1 MKKKIKEIIVVEGK
15 DDIIAVKRAYDG
27 NIDVIATH
35 GLGFKKEKLIELY
48 ELNEKKGIIVLTD
61 PDYAGKRIENK
72 IRDFIPNAKFASITK
87 KSATKNASIGVEN
100 ASDEAIIAAIDRA
113 RPIYYDS
120 EEVFDSK
127 DIVDNGL
134 SGAEG
139 SKDKRIALCK
149 ELSISYC
156 NAKQLLI
163 KLNSYG
169 ITREEFEKALSKIG
183 GSNE

>member
-1 MKKKIKEIIVVEGK
+1 M
-15 DDIIAVKRAYDG
+15 
-27 NIDVIATH
+27 
-35 GLGFKKEKLIELY
+35 
-48 ELNEKKGIIVLTD
+48 
-61 PDYAGKRIENK
+61 
-72 IRDFIPNAKFASITK
+72 
-87 KSATKNASIGVEN
+87 EN
-100 ASDEAIIAAIDRA
+100 ASDEAIIAAIERA
-113 RPIYYDS
+113 RPIYDDFK
-120 EEVFDSK
+120 EIFDLK

-139 SKDKRIALCK
+139 SKEKRIALCK